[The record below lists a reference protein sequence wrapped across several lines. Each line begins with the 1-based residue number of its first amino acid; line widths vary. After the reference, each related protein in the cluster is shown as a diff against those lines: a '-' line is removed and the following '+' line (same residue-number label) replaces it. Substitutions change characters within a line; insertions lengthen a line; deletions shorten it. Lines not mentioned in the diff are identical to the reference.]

1 MIRKLFD
8 QELKTL
14 NDKLFSMGALVEKSI
29 EKAINALINSNVEEA
44 KKAIEEDD
52 KIDQAKKD
60 IESLCMKL
68 LLTQQPVASD
78 LRHISSALK
87 MVTDLERI
95 GDHAADISEI
105 TILLSRMEY
114 TSDLDILKRM
124 AVKTTEMVI
133 RSLEAFSEGNVEKAK
148 EVINDDDIVDELFLN
163 VKDNVISIISSNPN
177 KVGEATDLLMIV
189 KYFERIGYHAT
200 NIAEWAIYSVQGDIN
215 VVQ

>member
-1 MIRKLFD
+1 MMRKLFD
-8 QELKTL
+8 QELKKL
-14 NDKLFSMGALVEKSI
+14 NDELFSMGALVEKSI
-29 EKAINALINSNVEEA
+29 EKAISALINSNVEEA

-105 TILLSRMEY
+105 TIMMADKPYRCKLEKIEKMAKETMIMLVQSIESY
-114 TSDLDILKRM
+114 VNKDI
-124 AVKTTEMVI
+124 
-133 RSLEAFSEGNVEKAK
+133 EKAK
-148 EVINDDDIVDELFLN
+148 AVINHDDIVDGLFDEVTMMTLQMN
-163 VKDNVISIISSNPN
+163 FSLI
-177 KVGEATDLLMIV
+177 
-189 KYFERIGYHAT
+189 
-200 NIAEWAIYSVQGDIN
+200 
-215 VVQ
+215 